1 MSIRILIA
9 EDDERIGASVQQAL
23 TAVGYDAVRVRS
35 GEDAFFA
42 ATTERFDVLVLDI
55 GLPGRDGLEVLH
67 ALRGRVTD
75 LPVLILSARSD
86 VQDRV
91 LGLQAGADD
100 YLTKP
105 FSLAELEARVQA
117 LLRRGRQE
125 LAMRLVVGD
134 LVMDVPSRKVA
145 RASCSIDLTVL
156 EFDLSELLMR
166 RARSVVSRETIAREI
181 WKEVNRVTPLDNVI
195 DVHIGRLRK
204 KVDTSSHPPLIHT
217 VRGVGFML
225 SDREPR

>member
-1 MSIRILIA
+1 MGIRILIA
-9 EDDERIGASVQQAL
+9 EDDERIGASVQQVL
-23 TAVGYDAVRVRS
+23 TAVGYDVVCVRS

-55 GLPGRDGLEVLH
+55 GLPGRDGLAVLH
-67 ALRGRVTD
+67 ALRGCVKD

-145 RASCSIDLTVL
+145 RASRPIDLTVL
-156 EFDLSELLMR
+156 EFDLSALLMR

-195 DVHIGRLRK
+195 DVHIGRLRR
-204 KVDTSSHPPLIHT
+204 KVDTSPHPPLIHT

-225 SDREPR
+225 SDREPQ